1 MFDLGFPG
9 GASVKEP
16 ACQCRRHKR
25 CGFDPWVQKIP
36 WKKMWQ
42 PTLVFLPGEYCE
54 QRSLAGYGPQSHKEW
69 DTTEASDLARRC
81 AYVIY
86 HSSLPR
92 CWWSRSHRYLLTASS
107 RFKNRKAHFLNL
119 PWIFHKM
126 YQHISKVL
134 SNWILLC
141 FLFYHPS
148 STFSLI
154 TFFFA

>member
-1 MFDLGFPG
+1 MRLMLPICDLGFPG

-16 ACQCRRHKR
+16 VCQCRRHKR

-42 PTLVFLPGEYCE
+42 PTLVFLSGEYCE

-81 AYVIY
+81 ACVIY

-92 CWWSRSHRYLLTASS
+92 FGWSRFHRYLLLHPGSRIGKPTFWIYLEFFTKCISIFQRFYPIESS
-107 RFKNRKAHFLNL
+107 YVF
-119 PWIFHKM
+119 
-126 YQHISKVL
+126 
-134 SNWILLC
+134 
-141 FLFYHPS
+141 S
-148 STFSLI
+148 STTLVQPLV
-154 TFFFA
+154 